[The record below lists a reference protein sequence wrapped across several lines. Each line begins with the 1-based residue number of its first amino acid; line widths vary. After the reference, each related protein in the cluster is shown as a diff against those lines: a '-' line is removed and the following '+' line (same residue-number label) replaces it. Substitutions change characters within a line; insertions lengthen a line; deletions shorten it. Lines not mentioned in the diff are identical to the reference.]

1 MFNKPSMQHKFTM
14 HILHVLWW
22 WGYKEGK
29 SWFLFSIKS
38 LWDKLWTF
46 LRPVSQESST
56 VWDMQKSHQKWLPDE
71 KGILFCISLE
81 LRSYQE
87 AYNMLQ
93 GFQWVGFL
101 WATMYGCVLQRKG
114 EFVLCGETAA
124 LFLLD
129 AGGRK
134 PPVSKLKRKASTNL
148 LLLGSAHHTCHNSG
162 LCSRCCRMDH
172 SETLKVEVWG
182 LLEQSSK

>member
-1 MFNKPSMQHKFTM
+1 MYCGGGGNKEVKTWLLFN
-14 HILHVLWW
+14 
-22 WGYKEGK
+22 
-29 SWFLFSIKS
+29 IKS

-46 LRPVSQESST
+46 LRPASQESST
-56 VWDMQKSHQKWLPDE
+56 ACDMQKSHQKWLPDE
-71 KGILFCISLE
+71 KGILFCILLE
-81 LRSYQE
+81 LKSYQE

-93 GFQWVGFL
+93 NFQELAFFGQQCMGVF
-101 WATMYGCVLQRKG
+101 CRERG
-114 EFVLCGETAA
+114 EFVLCGETAG

-134 PPVSKLKRKASTNL
+134 PPVSKLKWKASTNL
-148 LLLGSAHHTCHNSG
+148 LLLGSVHHTCHNSG